1 MTFFVPES
9 PKFLHAKGRYE
20 ELVAY
25 LNESAKQNGINFKIE
40 ESLTLNNISKN
51 KRSDDKNPKTLN
63 CQPDYSAWNNL
74 QDLKILNNF
83 VVTVLI
89 FAFVTYNYY
98 MMGLYMKYATGD
110 IFVNTLLTTISE
122 IIGYFSATV
131 LFKLVGIKLSFVMSS
146 SLSIIFGIPMLFD
159 IPVWIASLCLV
170 LARFGIQLAFP
181 SIHYLGNSG
190 LFNPLLVPL
199 LYTMENLV
207 AKLLTI
213 FAPQIVELPKPIPM
227 ISFVVISF
235 GIFV

>member
-1 MTFFVPES
+1 
-9 PKFLHAKGRYE
+9 
-20 ELVAY
+20 
-25 LNESAKQNGINFKIE
+25 
-40 ESLTLNNISKN
+40 
-51 KRSDDKNPKTLN
+51 
-63 CQPDYSAWNNL
+63 
-74 QDLKILNNF
+74 
-83 VVTVLI
+83 
-89 FAFVTYNYY
+89 

-159 IPVWIASLCLV
+159 IPIWIASLCLV

-181 SIHYLGNSG
+181 CIHYLGNSG